1 MTRQEGLAMSLA
13 PLLNA
18 PPVIQVHA
26 FAAMSAFVL
35 GLVQFAAPK
44 GTLPHRTIGWIW
56 VALMATIAL
65 SSFWI
70 HSIRLVGPFSPIHL
84 ISIFVL
90 VMLPLAVFAAHRHNV
105 SRHRKSMIGLFI
117 GGLVVAGA
125 FTFIPGRIMHA
136 VAFAH

>member
-1 MTRQEGLAMSLA
+1 MTLA

-18 PPVIQVHA
+18 APVIQVHA
-26 FAAMSAFVL
+26 FAAMTAFAL
-35 GLVQFAAPK
+35 GVVQLAAPK

-56 VALMATIAL
+56 VALMATIAI

-90 VMLPLAVFAAHRHNV
+90 VMLPLAVLAARRHDV
-105 SRHRKSMIGLFI
+105 PHHRKRMIGMFV
-117 GGLVVAGA
+117 GGLVVAGG
-125 FTFIPGRIMHA
+125 FTFWPGRIMHA
-136 VAFAH
+136 IVTGQ